1 MYVKCLCLARYW
13 YQSIHELERKNRKN
27 CLQSGK
33 VRSCKRFI
41 GRMFN
46 HSSKCE
52 NAQATLRSACA
63 RFNQQCVK
71 HGLGLSEMPS
81 IVDISEVSL
90 SAHEPPGEMKTT
102 WQRTDGIWLQ
112 QHLIHSPQELQSCNL
127 GKESHADDESCL
139 QVTQMLGRS
148 PMHLLAHKHGCLN

>member
-1 MYVKCLCLARYW
+1 
-13 YQSIHELERKNRKN
+13 
-27 CLQSGK
+27 
-33 VRSCKRFI
+33 
-41 GRMFN
+41 MFN